1 VLGIRKL
8 TPAGKIP
15 TLGLFGRQTFPRTNW
30 SSPYLHLLGSSLPEI
45 QRELHSPIARKL
57 WSEGVRTDVNSNT
70 ATRSVSPDNPYAPD
84 NYGLK
89 NELDMARHRVV
100 RSAEG
105 GECDVQ
111 AEGK

>member
-1 VLGIRKL
+1 M
-8 TPAGKIP
+8 
-15 TLGLFGRQTFPRTNW
+15 
-30 SSPYLHLLGSSLPEI
+30 
-45 QRELHSPIARKL
+45 
-57 WSEGVRTDVNSNT
+57 RTDVNSNT